1 MCVLKAGAFMKRISL
16 FLTLFLFVFVVSCT
30 TNFSTTT
37 TATQPTVTTTT
48 TLDLSRI
55 YSEVYARIY
64 EELYDEIRAEVLT
77 NLSEERFDS
86 IYQQVLVDIM
96 DRVDSG
102 ELEVTAISLIE
113 LIYQVAAE
121 EATAV
126 VGVTNYNASGTV
138 QSTGS
143 GVIFKNVGDKYYVLT
158 NQHVVE
164 DGSTFK
170 IQFEDGTSIEAILRG
185 VDALVDIAV
194 LYFTSNNDYP
204 VAAFADSDEITKGT
218 LVLAV
223 GNPSGYRYF
232 GTMTLGIVSGTKRYF
247 DIDGDNVKDL
257 FVPYIQHDAAI
268 NAGNSGGPLF
278 DLSGNIV
285 GINVIKIS
293 SVEIEGM
300 GFAIPSNLARDV
312 AEDIILYGVSKQK
325 PVLGIQ
331 FIDIALNYEYFAQQG
346 IALPEGVVKGFYILQ
361 VYPDLSLSNYVTIG
375 DILIQIG
382 DIEIENSLQFVSEFS
397 SRYRV
402 GDIVSITVL
411 RGGQPVTIENIELK
425 ARLN

>member
-1 MCVLKAGAFMKRISL
+1 MKRISL
-16 FLTLFLFVFVVSCT
+16 FLSLTLLVFVVSCT

-64 EELYDEIRAEVLT
+64 EDLYEEIRAEVLT
-77 NLSEERFDS
+77 NLSEERFET
-86 IYQQVLVDIM
+86 IYQQVLADIQ
-96 DRVDSG
+96 DRVEAG
-102 ELEVTAISLIE
+102 EIEVTAISLIE
-113 LIYQVAAE
+113 MIYQVAAQ

-126 VGVTNYNASGTV
+126 VGVTNYNASGAI
-138 QSTGS
+138 QSVGS
-143 GVIFKNVGDKYYVLT
+143 GVIFKNIGDKYYVLT
-158 NQHVVE
+158 NEHVVE
-164 DGSTFK
+164 NGSTYR
-170 IQFEDGTSIEAILRG
+170 IQFEDGSSIEAILRG
-185 VDALVDIAV
+185 VDTLVDIAV
-194 LYFTSNNDYP
+194 LYFTSANSYA
-204 VAAFADSDEITKGT
+204 VAAFGDSDAVTKGT

-223 GNPSGYRYF
+223 GNPSGYEYF

-247 DIDGDNVKDL
+247 DIDNDNVKDL

-268 NAGNSGGPLF
+268 NSGNSGGPLF
-278 DLSGNIV
+278 NLDGKII

-300 GFAIPSNLARDV
+300 GFAIPANLARDV
-312 AEDIILYGVSKQK
+312 AEDIIEYGVSKQK

-331 FIDIALNYEYFAQQG
+331 FIDIALNYSYFAQQG
-346 IALPEGVVKGFYILQ
+346 ITLPPGVVKGFYILQ

-375 DILIQIG
+375 DILIRIG
-382 DIEIENSLQFVSEFS
+382 DIQIESSLQFVTEFS

-402 GDIVSITVL
+402 GDIVSITIL
-411 RGGQPVTIENIELK
+411 RGGQTLTIENIELK

>member
-1 MCVLKAGAFMKRISL
+1 MKRISL
-16 FLTLFLFVFVVSCT
+16 FLSLTLLVFVVSCT

-64 EELYDEIRAEVLT
+64 EDLYDEIRAEVMT
-77 NLSEERFDS
+77 NLSEERFET
-86 IYQQVLVDIM
+86 IYQQVLADIQ
-96 DRVDSG
+96 DRVEAG
-102 ELEVTAISLIE
+102 EIEVTAISNE
-113 LIYQVAAE
+113 
-121 EATAV
+121 
-126 VGVTNYNASGTV
+126 
-138 QSTGS
+138 
-143 GVIFKNVGDKYYVLT
+143 
-158 NQHVVE
+158 HVVE
-164 DGSTFK
+164 NGSTYR
-170 IQFEDGTSIEAILRG
+170 IQFEDGSSIEAILRG
-185 VDALVDIAV
+185 VDTLVDIAV
-194 LYFTSNNDYP
+194 LYFTSANSYA
-204 VAAFADSDEITKGT
+204 VAEFGDSDAVTKGT

-223 GNPSGYRYF
+223 GNPSGYEYF

-247 DIDGDNVKDL
+247 DIDNDNVKDL

-268 NAGNSGGPLF
+268 NSGNSGGPLF
-278 DLSGNIV
+278 NLDGKII

-300 GFAIPSNLARDV
+300 GFAIPANLARDV
-312 AEDIILYGVSKQK
+312 AEDIIEYGVSKQK

-331 FIDIALNYEYFAQQG
+331 FIDIALNYSYFAQQG
-346 IALPEGVVKGFYILQ
+346 ITLPSGVVKGFYILQ

-375 DILIQIG
+375 DILIRIG
-382 DIEIENSLQFVSEFS
+382 DIQIESSLQFVTEFS

-402 GDIVSITVL
+402 GDIVSITIL
-411 RGGQPVTIENIELK
+411 RGGQTLTIENIELK